1 MEVFDSRP
9 RGVVEFLAWDMNRGE
24 RGRPSYP
31 PCALQLL
38 DHLLPSGPLELLDLG
53 AGTGKWTMEL
63 LKYLH
68 TSTAE
73 VVIHAVE
80 PSDGFRQ
87 RLQQNLSTRGRAAA
101 ERPPNLRVE
110 VCEGDAQSLQSFGA
124 KRMDGVFVATAFHW
138 FATPEVLESIYQ
150 VLKDAGW
157 LYLIWN
163 VPLYYDLPQ
172 DRAHYD
178 LKEHE
183 ALFLTALKKEV
194 VNIYHDQSTME
205 VKDYNYK
212 AAGTRMTL
220 ANLAM
225 RIGRSVVTRRHEAWD
240 LASAPEPLQRAGP
253 VPLEEW
259 ATVCSSYLSPVI
271 SVTAM
276 GCGSPKPAQPSQ
288 ADHIQRALDQ
298 AMRMHQDPQIQAQL
312 AHAQQQTQQM
322 LTNPQLQAQLAQA
335 QQQMLADPQAEK
347 EQFPVLVTDILDM
360 SPSATSGEQ

>member
-1 MEVFDSRP
+1 MRP
-9 RGVVEFLAWDMNRGE
+9 LLSAWTRATWRGGGVRARGAVAGGARHVHQIAREGFATSEAYE

-53 AGTGKWTMEL
+53 AGTEKWTMEL

-212 AAGTRMTL
+212 AKKSDILKLVNDFGKFGH
-220 ANLAM
+220 AN
-225 RIGRSVVTRRHEAWD
+225 RYQTFYNS
-240 LASAPEPLQRAGP
+240 LQQVGD
-253 VPLEEW
+253 VDM
-259 ATVCSSYLSPVI
+259 V
-271 SVTAM
+271 
-276 GCGSPKPAQPSQ
+276 
-288 ADHIQRALDQ
+288 IQRILSTSSFNRRSDLEKDQ
-298 AMRMHQDPQIQAQL
+298 V
-312 AHAQQQTQQM
+312 
-322 LTNPQLQAQLAQA
+322 
-335 QQQMLADPQAEK
+335 K
-347 EQFPVLVTDILDM
+347 EMIKESIFRI
-360 SPSATSGEQ
+360 